1 MQLRVLFL
9 GYSPKRCVSHRMNG
23 IFRLI
28 HTFFLENTSEL
39 QSENYKSKL
48 SPLPQFF
55 LKPQNTFGAR
65 ITLKRSSWLCWRA
78 NPAGFPPTTVAAAN
92 KLKKILPDVR
102 GKSYTG
108 NTPGSR
114 GERILPCEGRDHDR
128 RPKPQKLLC
137 HEICEENVAGSLGSL
152 HIRGGCTGVPHIR
165 GWGHQ
170 WFAGVIKR
178 LYISDG
184 RHQRRTTNN
193 QKHTTRL
200 WRRIL
205 NVEWKQMNNKGSH
218 GTIIHSS

>member
-1 MQLRVLFL
+1 MEYSGLFILSFWKTPQSRV
-9 GYSPKRCVSHRMNG
+9 
-23 IFRLI
+23 
-28 HTFFLENTSEL
+28 
-39 QSENYKSKL
+39 
-48 SPLPQFF
+48 
-55 LKPQNTFGAR
+55 R
-65 ITLKRSSWLCWRA
+65 ITNQNCLHCLSFSWSLRIHLVLELLWREWIRSSWLCWRA

-114 GERILPCEGRDHDR
+114 GERILPCEGRDPDR
-128 RPKPQKLLC
+128 RPKPQELPC
-137 HEICEENVAGSLGSL
+137 HDICEENVAVSLGSL

-178 LYISDG
+178 LYISVG

-193 QKHTTRL
+193 QKHTTRI
-200 WRRIL
+200 WSRIL
-205 NVEWKQMNNKGSH
+205 NVEWKQVNNKGSN